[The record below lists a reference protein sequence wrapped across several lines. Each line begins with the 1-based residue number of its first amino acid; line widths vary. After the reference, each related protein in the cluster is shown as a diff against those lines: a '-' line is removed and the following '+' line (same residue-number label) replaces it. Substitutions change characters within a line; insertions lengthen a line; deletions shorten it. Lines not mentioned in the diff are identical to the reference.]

1 MNRER
6 SLIMDQRLIDTD
18 DLRSVLKKVGIQG
31 EESSQCMSWISPKI
45 EEPLT
50 PEDTVLVEMT
60 REEEGF
66 LRCMGYA
73 YEEKVVDS
81 LRLAALHE
89 TFWNTVRSLHNLP
102 RSDLTVKGG
111 KYIVAI

>member
-1 MNRER
+1 
-6 SLIMDQRLIDTD
+6 MDPRLIDAD
-18 DLRSVLKKVGIQG
+18 SVRSVLKKVGIQG
-31 EESSQCMSWISPKI
+31 EESYQCMRWISPKI
-45 EEPLT
+45 EEPLP
-50 PEDTVLVEMT
+50 PEDTVLVELT
-60 REEEGF
+60 REEQGF

-102 RSDLTVKGG
+102 MNNLTVKGG